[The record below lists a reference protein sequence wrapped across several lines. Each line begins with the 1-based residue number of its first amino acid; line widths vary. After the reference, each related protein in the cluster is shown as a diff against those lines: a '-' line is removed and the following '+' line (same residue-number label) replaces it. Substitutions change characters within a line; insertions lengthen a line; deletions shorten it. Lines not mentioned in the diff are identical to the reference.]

1 MEMPF
6 EPEKTL
12 MYREALES
20 PKVVKNQ
27 ITDNQA
33 LMDGLAV
40 AIKSLQK
47 PNQPVVV
54 LTCARGSSDHA
65 ACFAKYVFESQL
77 GVIVSSV
84 APSIYSVYQAKQ
96 NLSGVLFLCIS
107 QSGESPD
114 LLTCAEQAKSSGAL
128 VVSLVNKT
136 HSPLAKLSDW
146 VVPLHAGEE
155 GSVAATKSYI
165 ASLSAILHLTAKLKS
180 DTKLNQAL
188 EILDEQLEKAWQL
201 DWHSAEEALVNAN
214 NLLVIGRGFGFSI
227 AQEAALKFKET
238 CGIHAE
244 AFSGAEVKHGPM
256 ALVRQDFPVLV
267 LGQDDETLEGMNAI
281 ATDFIERGAA
291 VSAAIAG
298 GNEGW
303 RLPVVSCSPLIEP
316 LLLIQ
321 RFYKL
326 VNAVAVKRGMNPDE
340 PPHLKKVTETL

>member
-1 MEMPF
+1 MEIPL

-12 MYREALES
+12 MHKESLES
-20 PKVVKNQ
+20 SSVVKKQ
-27 ITDNQA
+27 IAENQA
-33 LMDGLAV
+33 LMDGLAA
-40 AIKSLQK
+40 AIKNLQK
-47 PNQPVVV
+47 PNQPLVV

-65 ACFAKYVFESQL
+65 ASFAKYVLESQF

-84 APSIYSVYQAKQ
+84 APSIYSVYQTKQ

-114 LLTCAEQAKSSGAL
+114 LLVCAEQAKSSGAL

-155 GSVAATKSYI
+155 CSVAATKSYI
-165 ASLSAILHLTAKLKS
+165 ASLSTILHLTAKLKS
-180 DTKLNQAL
+180 DINLEQAL
-188 EILDEQLEKAWQL
+188 EILDQQLEKAWQL
-201 DWHSAEEALVNAN
+201 DWCSAVDSLVNAT

-256 ALVRQDFPVLV
+256 ALVGKDFPVLM
-267 LGQDDETLEGMNAI
+267 LGQNDQTLKGMNAI
-281 ATDFIERGAA
+281 AADFIGRGAV

-298 GNEGW
+298 GKEVW